1 MNEDKTLDELL
12 GITPEEKE
20 AMIKKAK
27 DIMAKCKAILSL
39 MDFLEIPYS
48 MGGAFYQSPP
58 TINTFDLYDI
68 LMDEEKLR
76 VLVSK
81 LRNKAFW

>member
-1 MNEDKTLDELL
+1 MNTDENEDKKVRDAL
-12 GITPEEKE
+12 KV
-20 AMIKKAK
+20 
-27 DIMAKCKAILSL
+27 
-39 MDFLEIPYS
+39 LEIPCEPVYS
-48 MGGAFYQSPP
+48 QKKNFWVNAIDSK
-58 TINTFDLYDI
+58 DLYDI

>member
-1 MNEDKTLDELL
+1 MNIDEKEEKKQWDKAADLMKILD
-12 GITPEEKE
+12 IPFYAFSFPYPEEGK
-20 AMIKKAK
+20 IKV
-27 DIMAKCKAILSL
+27 
-39 MDFLEIPYS
+39 
-48 MGGAFYQSPP
+48 
-58 TINTFDLYDI
+58 TDLYDI

>member
-1 MNEDKTLDELL
+1 VVRKLTDETEEKVRKSKALMNILDIPYLDKTVYNTTTD
-12 GITPEEKE
+12 
-20 AMIKKAK
+20 
-27 DIMAKCKAILSL
+27 
-39 MDFLEIPYS
+39 DF
-48 MGGAFYQSPP
+48 ANVCA
-58 TINTFDLYDI
+58 TDLYDI

>member
-1 MNEDKTLDELL
+1 MTVDEIEVYNAKYHKAVDLCEMLDIPTSL
-12 GITPEEKE
+12 GSIYVET
-20 AMIKKAK
+20 
-27 DIMAKCKAILSL
+27 
-39 MDFLEIPYS
+39 
-48 MGGAFYQSPP
+48 
-58 TINTFDLYDI
+58 LYDI